1 MSILAQTLR
10 EMERTEQAASRLD
23 VQIAAGKPASEAEA
37 MPARILRGLL
47 REAIEKLIPEGAL
60 AAAKVAEA
68 SERAGLR
75 LLAARCAT

>member
-1 MSILAQTLR
+1 MSVNNDFVKWLTIKDDL
-10 EMERTEQAASRLD
+10 
-23 VQIAAGKPASEAEA
+23 EAEA

-47 REAIEKLIPEGAL
+47 RDAIEELIPGGAL